1 MAWCD
6 AALDLYEGVYYC
18 VHCGRGEHI
27 VNIMRLNTRCD
38 ECGGSGFMSTVDFD
52 IRKILQEYEYGKRQI

>member
-1 MAWCD
+1 MAER
-6 AALDLYEGVYYC
+6 DLYEGVYYC

-38 ECGGSGFMSTVDFD
+38 ECGGSGFISMVDFD
-52 IRKILQEYEYGKRQI
+52 INAILKRSDKNE